1 MPDEL
6 PIGER
11 AEDLLRELVE
21 LLEQPLL
28 QLLQRREVAS
38 PEPVPELLPEMLN
51 GN

>member
-11 AEDLLRELVE
+11 AEGLLRELVE